1 MPNNSRSKENQ
12 TMQFT
17 KIIEKNI
24 RSIFVEKCWWWW
36 WIVFVVWLTDK
47 RCFAL
52 FPPGTIVR
60 DPNNRRYPTCRVQ
73 VWEPESQFRLCWM
86 KLRSSDNQYTTA
98 PQKCVGGTIPR
109 PSSKKSKLSIF
120 LDQLFQALF
129 SLCLLYAKSR
139 TIKIYWN

>member
-1 MPNNSRSKENQ
+1 
-12 TMQFT
+12 MQFT

-47 RCFAL
+47 RRFAL

-86 KLRSSDNQYTTA
+86 KLCSSDNQYTTA

-109 PSSKKSKLSIF
+109 PSSKKSKLSNFWINSF
-120 LDQLFQALF
+120 K
-129 SLCLLYAKSR
+129 LYAVCVCYMPSR
-139 TIKIYWN
+139 GLSKYIETKLQTIYFYLR